1 MLEVGGRLVYSTCSL
16 NPLEDEA
23 VIYRMLVE
31 AGDAIQLADAAEKV
45 QGLKYSTGISKW
57 KIAMKDGA
65 MYTEFDQVWSLN
77 QSYFLFAFP
86 FPSVSCLKQIK
97 AGFKT
102 NCDCTVTSQV
112 LDRREENEESSLAVD
127 LSRQIN
133 FIFLATKK

>member
-1 MLEVGGRLVYSTCSL
+1 MVILKINIPESITVIALLRWNPVTSLNLHGVQFRILKRGLEMLEVGGRLVYSTCSL

-31 AGDAIQLADAAEKV
+31 AGDAIELADAAEKV

-77 QSYFLFAFP
+77 HFYFLF
-86 FPSVSCLKQIK
+86 
-97 AGFKT
+97 
-102 NCDCTVTSQV
+102 TV
-112 LDRREENEESSLAVD
+112 L
-127 LSRQIN
+127 
-133 FIFLATKK
+133 FLLFHH

>member
-1 MLEVGGRLVYSTCSL
+1 MVIIKINGQEIITVISLLRWNPVTSLNLHGVQFRILKRGLEMLEVGGRLVYSTCSL

-77 QSYFLFAFP
+77 HFLLFT
-86 FPSVSCLKQIK
+86 VS
-97 AGFKT
+97 
-102 NCDCTVTSQV
+102 
-112 LDRREENEESSLAVD
+112 
-127 LSRQIN
+127 
-133 FIFLATKK
+133 

>member
-77 QSYFLFAFP
+77 HFYFLFT
-86 FPSVSCLKQIK
+86 VLCLL
-97 AGFKT
+97 FHH
-102 NCDCTVTSQV
+102 
-112 LDRREENEESSLAVD
+112 
-127 LSRQIN
+127 
-133 FIFLATKK
+133 